1 MASTRLTTHI
11 RDSLMNSL
19 LKRAFKKRGEDL
31 VKRCADY
38 ADRLYRDAM
47 GKDLAQITALPDGW
61 LQSDD
66 DIKVQ
71 LGAEIKQVHFI
82 GTLGNWGLPDIF
94 RNAGIV
100 ENTDKKWRRFPSK
113 LKGAVVKQYPGDH
126 ALVEEFQKLDNE
138 WNELKGEMER
148 AKKVAMAA
156 MNSVSTVKKLI
167 DVWPEVEEFAK
178 HYLEDGERKAILPAI
193 PRDQLNTLLNLP
205 PEEQAA

>member
-1 MASTRLTTHI
+1 MASARLTNPI

-19 LKRAFKKRGEDL
+19 LKRAFKKRGTDL
-31 VKRCADY
+31 IKRCADF
-38 ADRLYRDAM
+38 ADRLYKDAM
-47 GKDLAQITALPDGW
+47 GKDLAQIEALPDGW

-71 LGAEIKQVHFI
+71 LGAEIKQVHFV
-82 GTLGNWGLPDIF
+82 GSLANWGLPDIF
-94 RNAGIV
+94 RNAGVV
-100 ENTDKKWRRFPSK
+100 EITDKKWRRFPSK
-113 LKGAVVKQYPGDH
+113 FKGAVVKQYPGTH

-138 WNELKGEMER
+138 WNELKAEMEK

-193 PRDQLNTLLNLP
+193 PRDQLNILLNLP
-205 PEEQAA
+205 PEEKAA

>member
-1 MASTRLTTHI
+1 MASARLTNPI

-19 LKRAFKKRGEDL
+19 LKRAFKKRGTDL
-31 VKRCADY
+31 IKRCADY

-47 GKDLAQITALPDGW
+47 GKDLAQIDALPDGW
-61 LQSDD
+61 LQTDD
-66 DIKVQ
+66 GVKVQ
-71 LGAEIKQVHFI
+71 LGAEIKQVHFV
-82 GTLGNWGLPDIF
+82 GTLGSYGLPDIF

-100 ENTDKKWRRFPSK
+100 ELSDKKWRRFPSK
-113 LKGAVVKQYPGDH
+113 LKGQVTKQYPGDH

-138 WNELKGEMER
+138 WNELTGEMER
-148 AKKVAMAA
+148 AKRVAMAA

-167 DVWPEVEEFAK
+167 NVWPEVEEFAK

-205 PEEQAA
+205 PEEKAA

>member
-19 LKRAFKKRGEDL
+19 LKRAFKKKGEDL
-31 VKRCADY
+31 IKRCADY
-38 ADRLYRDAM
+38 AQRLYRDAM
-47 GKDLAQITALPDGW
+47 GSNLAQIAALPEGW
-61 LQSDD
+61 FQTDD

-71 LGAEIKQVHFI
+71 LGAEIKQIRFT
-82 GTLGNWGLPDIF
+82 GTLANWSLPDIF
-94 RNAGIV
+94 RNAAIT
-100 ENTDKKWRRFPSK
+100 ELTDQKWQRFPSK
-113 LKGAVVKQYPGDH
+113 WEDSVVKQYPGDH
-126 ALVEEFQKLDNE
+126 ALVEEFQRLDGE
-138 WNELKGEMER
+138 WNELNNEMER

-205 PEEQAA
+205 PEEKVA

>member
-31 VKRCADY
+31 VKRCAGY

-47 GKDLAQITALPDGW
+47 SKDLVQINALPDGW
-61 LQSDD
+61 LQSASA
-66 DIKVQ
+66 IKVQ
-71 LGAEIKQVHFI
+71 LGAEIKQVHFT
-82 GTLGNWGLPDIF
+82 GTLSNWGLPDIF

-100 ENTDKKWRRFPSK
+100 ESTDQKRRRFPAK
-113 LKGAVVKQYPGDH
+113 LGGAVVKQYPGDH
-126 ALVEEFQKLDNE
+126 ELVEEFQKLDNE

-148 AKKVAMAA
+148 AKKVAMVA

>member
-19 LKRAFKKRGEDL
+19 LKRAFRAKGEDL
-31 VKRCADY
+31 IKRCADY
-38 ADRLYRDAM
+38 AQRLYRDAM
-47 GKDLAQITALPDGW
+47 GSNLAQINALPDGW
-61 LQSDD
+61 LQTDD

-71 LGAEIKQVHFI
+71 LGAEIEQIHFT
-82 GTLGNWGLPDIF
+82 GTLNNWGLPDVF
-94 RNAGIV
+94 RNAGIT
-100 ENTDKKWRRFPSK
+100 EDSDRKWQRFPSK
-113 LKGAVVKQYPGDH
+113 WKGSVVKQYPGDH

-138 WNELKGEMER
+138 WNELKTEMER
-148 AKKVAMAA
+148 SKKVAMAA
-156 MNSVSTVKKLI
+156 MTSVSTVKKLI